1 MDDPGGTVT
10 GTGVSRS
17 GTPHGMW
24 PGGTPHC
31 ASEQEVRE
39 AILRRPALSIRMRVT
54 LVFSFLTLLI
64 TVITVAAVVFI
75 SSFERRTDFL
85 EGVGNFAFEIQQA
98 RRFEKNFFLYG
109 TDLAEAL
116 SNTELARRHLQRY
129 ADPIADVIGE
139 QQLIEMGKDLDGYE
153 ALLEELLQRREN
165 LEPGE
170 RELLEARLRTHG
182 AKILDDAQRTMNR
195 ERLAMREM
203 LDTFRYGAIGFLVF
217 MLAVMAAVAVVV
229 TQSVIQPLGRF
240 VNYAARIGAGD
251 FTPIEPARRYR
262 DEFSD
267 LAIAINRMICEISS
281 RHDQLLQ
288 QGKMVAVGSLTS
300 GVAHELNNPL
310 NNIGL
315 TVEALIDG
323 WDEYGDDAK
332 RRMLDQV
339 DTQVERAS
347 GTIRNLLDFT
357 RKDQPL
363 FTKVNLADAVATTLR
378 LVANELELADVEAQV
393 DLPADLPPVRGN
405 PRSLQQVFLNLF
417 LNSIGAMPD
426 GGKLKIG
433 AAVGDDG
440 FVCIKVEDTGCGI
453 PVADIP
459 HVFEPFF
466 TTKEPGEGTGL
477 GLSVSHSII
486 EKHKGRIDVSSE
498 VGQGTVFSVCLPAA
512 VGEV

>member
-1 MDDPGGTVT
+1 
-10 GTGVSRS
+10 
-17 GTPHGMW
+17 
-24 PGGTPHC
+24 
-31 ASEQEVRE
+31 
-39 AILRRPALSIRMRVT
+39 
-54 LVFSFLTLLI
+54 
-64 TVITVAAVVFI
+64 
-75 SSFERRTDFL
+75 
-85 EGVGNFAFEIQQA
+85 
-98 RRFEKNFFLYG
+98 
-109 TDLAEAL
+109 
-116 SNTELARRHLQRY
+116 
-129 ADPIADVIGE
+129 
-139 QQLIEMGKDLDGYE
+139 
-153 ALLEELLQRREN
+153 
-165 LEPGE
+165 
-170 RELLEARLRTHG
+170 
-182 AKILDDAQRTMNR
+182 
-195 ERLAMREM
+195 
-203 LDTFRYGAIGFLVF
+203 
-217 MLAVMAAVAVVV
+217 
-229 TQSVIQPLGRF
+229 
-240 VNYAARIGAGD
+240 
-251 FTPIEPARRYR
+251 
-262 DEFSD
+262 
-267 LAIAINRMICEISS
+267 
-281 RHDQLLQ
+281 
-288 QGKMVAVGSLTS
+288 
-300 GVAHELNNPL
+300 L

-363 FTKVNLADAVATTLR
+363 FTNVNLADAVATTLR
-378 LVANELELADVEAQV
+378 LVANELELADVEAEV

-453 PVADIP
+453 PATDIS

-512 VGEV
+512 IGEV

>member
-1 MDDPGGTVT
+1 MSDPRGNSAGSVVGGRYETERLLA
-10 GTGVSRS
+10 GA
-17 GTPHGMW
+17 
-24 PGGTPHC
+24 TPHC
-31 ASEQEVRE
+31 VSEEEVRE

-54 LVFSFLTLLI
+54 LVFSFLTLLVS
-64 TVITVAAVVFI
+64 VITVAAVVFI
-75 SSFERRTDFL
+75 SSFEKRTDFL

-116 SNTELARRHLQRY
+116 SNTELARGHLQRY

-139 QQLIEMGKDLDGYE
+139 KQLKEMGKDLDGYE
-153 ALLEELLQRREN
+153 ALLEELLKRREG

-203 LDTFRYGAIGFLVF
+203 VNTFRFGAIAFLVF
-217 MLAVMAAVAVVV
+217 MLGVMAVVAVVV
-229 TQSVIQPLGRF
+229 TQSVIRPLGRF
-240 VNYAARIGAGD
+240 VNYAERIGAGD

-267 LAIAINRMICEISS
+267 LAIAVNRMICEIST
-281 RHDQLLQ
+281 RHEQLLQ
-288 QGKMVAVGSLTS
+288 QGKMAAVGSLTS
-300 GVAHELNNPL
+300 GIAHELNNPL

-315 TVEALIDG
+315 TVEALIDS
-323 WDEYGDDAK
+323 WDEYGDETK
-332 RRMLDQV
+332 RKMLDQV

-363 FTKVNLADAVATTLR
+363 FTVVNLAEAVATTLR
-378 LVANELELADVEAQV
+378 LVANELELADVEAEV
-393 DLPADLPPVRGN
+393 DLAADLPPVRGN

-417 LNSIGAMPD
+417 LNSISAMPD
-426 GGKLKIG
+426 GGKLRIG
-433 AAVGDDG
+433 ASMGEDG
-440 FVCIKVEDTGCGI
+440 MVCIKVADTGCGI
-453 PVADIP
+453 PEEDIP
-459 HVFEPFF
+459 HIFEPFF
-466 TTKEPGEGTGL
+466 TTKQPGEGTGL

-486 EKHKGRIDVSSE
+486 EKHRGRIDVSSE
-498 VGQGTVFSVCLPAA
+498 VGQGTVFSVCLPAV